1 MSGHPR
7 PDAGPTRRRRRLSDT
22 ETERRMLRAAVEQ
35 VNGAGLTVGLDHIS
49 FEDVIRDAGVSRSAV
64 YRRWPYK
71 DLFFSD
77 LLLELA
83 RGASPAIGGSDPEAM
98 RGVERTALKHL
109 DRLRVPSQRV
119 GVAAE
124 VLRQGAP
131 RELEAFL
138 NSPEWRTYLALHA
151 TFLSLPDTEFRERVR
166 QALAESERRVASR
179 LAASYE
185 RCCTL
190 LGLRLKPGL
199 GAGFEALAAIAGATV
214 RGMVVMAPTTP
225 ELSEQTVHTD
235 AIGVPGETEWSL
247 PALALASV
255 ATAFLEP
262 DPQVEFDDARIEE
275 VRRVLA
281 EGGLFVGIGP
291 EESVDAVDA
300 VDTGDTGDA
309 GSAGEADRA
318 R

>member
-1 MSGHPR
+1 MSGHP
-7 PDAGPTRRRRRLSDT
+7 PEDAGPTRRRRRLSDT

-83 RGASPAIGGSDPEAM
+83 RGASPAVGGSNPEAV
-98 RGVERTALKHL
+98 RGVERTVLEHL

-124 VLRQGAP
+124 VLRRGAP
-131 RELEAFL
+131 RELETFL

-151 TFLSLPDTEFRERVR
+151 TFLSLPESGFRERVR
-166 QALAESERRVASR
+166 LALAESERRFASR
-179 LAASYE
+179 LAAFYE
-185 RCCTL
+185 QCAAL
-190 LGLRLKPGL
+190 LGLRLRPGL

-225 ELSEQTVHTD
+225 VLSSQTVHTD
-235 AIGVPGETEWSL
+235 ALGVPGGTDWSL

-262 DPQVEFDDARIEE
+262 DPRVEFDDARIEE
-275 VRRVLA
+275 VRRVLT
-281 EGGLFVGIGP
+281 EGGGLLDG
-291 EESVDAVDA
+291 A
-300 VDTGDTGDA
+300 DTGDA
-309 GSAGEADRA
+309 GEAGPGADDEG
-318 R
+318 